1 MSTSQGAVSVGA
13 FNLGETVMPKPS
25 VIYIIQQN
33 NTLYHLKHYTTTH
46 LSQTAVIKRIKLL
59 STRCVWSR
67 HA

>member
-13 FNLGETVMPKPS
+13 LNLGETVMPKLS

-46 LSQTAVIKRIKLL
+46 LSQTVIKRIKLL
-59 STRCVWSR
+59 LTRRVWSR